1 MASILVRVFCGF
13 VCVFVENRHPRER
26 DRETDGHRAY
36 LQACRRDQIP
46 RLLLTPPALHPRLP
60 CELLHL
66 ARKARVEASFDE
78 AEEHLDEAV
87 ALLARLRMLPGA
99 VESGADIVD
108 LEDENTRRARVELL
122 HARALH
128 ELGEV
133 RSEMGELDGAQ
144 DALVDAIDLFGRLRL
159 RYDDGARSLG
169 KYCQP
174 NELYLADRRARSC
187 LE

>member
-1 MASILVRVFCGF
+1 M
-13 VCVFVENRHPRER
+13 VEALELPGTPGAER
-26 DRETDGHRAY
+26 
-36 LQACRRDQIP
+36 
-46 RLLLTPPALHPRLP
+46 P

-133 RSEMGELDGAQ
+133 RLEMGELDGAQ

-187 LE
+187 LEFVRMRLEFRNATAMLCGCGGSHDADPATV

>member
-1 MASILVRVFCGF
+1 METHQEPSAPGA
-13 VCVFVENRHPRER
+13 ER
-26 DRETDGHRAY
+26 
-36 LQACRRDQIP
+36 P
-46 RLLLTPPALHPRLP
+46 W
-60 CELLHL
+60 ELLQR
-66 ARKARVEASFDE
+66 ARKERVEASFDQ

-87 ALLARLRMLPGA
+87 ALLARLRTLPGA
-99 VESGADIVD
+99 VEAGANIVD
-108 LEDENTRRARVELL
+108 LEDENLRRARVELL

-133 RSEMGELDGAQ
+133 RCEMGELEGAQ

-174 NELYLADRRARSC
+174 NELYLADRRARHC
-187 LE
+187 LEFVRMRLEFRNATAYLCGCGGLHDADPATV